1 MKHSATFP
9 TVIADSISQLENK
22 TIFLTGGTGFFGRSF
37 LETINLLNSHF
48 NLNLNVYILA
58 RDPSAF
64 KERYPQLQYNFIKY
78 CKGDIINFDFID
90 IKVDYIFH
98 FATPASATMNI
109 ETPLA
114 MLDNITLGSRRILDF
129 AVSSKCEKFLF
140 ASSGAVYG
148 KQPTEL
154 THIPETYLGA
164 PLTQNTHA
172 AYGEGKRVAELLGN
186 IYSDKYGFE
195 HKIARCFA
203 FVGPHLDANGTFAI
217 GNFIR
222 DAIRN
227 NKLKIG
233 GDGTPFRSY
242 LYSTDLILWLI
253 MTLLKG
259 ENKKPYNVGSDID
272 LSILDLA
279 KMIVQTLNPNLE
291 IEIAKKPTDPSRP
304 DRYVPNITLAK
315 TDLKVAVWTSLQDAI
330 IQTAHAYQK
339 SI

>member
-1 MKHSATFP
+1 MKHATIIP
-9 TVIADSISQLENK
+9 SVIANSALQLENK

-37 LETINLLNSHF
+37 LEIINLLNSRF
-48 NLNLNVYILA
+48 NLKLKVYILA
-58 RDPSAF
+58 RDPSNF
-64 KERYPQLQYNFIKY
+64 KKKYPLLQYDFIRY

-90 IKVDYIFH
+90 DKVDYIFH
-98 FATPASATMNI
+98 FATPANATMNI
-109 ETPLA
+109 EAPLA

-129 AVSSKCEKFLF
+129 AVASKCEKFLF

-154 THIPETYLGA
+154 RRIPETYLGA
-164 PLTQNTHA
+164 PLTQNTHS
-172 AYGEGKRVAELLGN
+172 AYGEGKRMSELLGN

-222 DAIRN
+222 DAIQS
-227 NKLKIG
+227 NKLRIG

-242 LYSTDLILWLI
+242 LYSSDLILWLLMI
-253 MTLLKG
+253 LLKG

-272 LSILDLA
+272 LNILDLA
-279 KMIVQTLNPNLE
+279 KIIAETLNPNLE
-291 IEIAKKPTDPSRP
+291 IEIAKKPTDPTRP
-304 DRYVPNITLAK
+304 DRYVPDITLAK
-315 TDLKVAVWTSLQDAI
+315 TDLKVEVWTPLKEAI
-330 IQTAHAYQK
+330 IQTANAYQK
-339 SI
+339 LI